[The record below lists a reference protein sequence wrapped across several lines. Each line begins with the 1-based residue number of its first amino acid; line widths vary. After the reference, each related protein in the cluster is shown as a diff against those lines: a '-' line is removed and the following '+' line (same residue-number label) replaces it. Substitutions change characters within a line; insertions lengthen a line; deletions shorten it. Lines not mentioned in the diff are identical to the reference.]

1 MKVSTELAVLMAK
14 GKEFQALI
22 NNNNNRRC
30 LYRAKKIKKKNK

>member
-22 NNNNNRRC
+22 NNNNNRRR
-30 LYRAKKIKKKNK
+30 LYRAKKKINK